1 MSVATEPRYADEID
15 EMLDFPLRLGVGW
28 RARREA
34 KQLRTISRG
43 VMLVSGEP
51 GSGKDLFAT
60 SFCARQKYLFDRRIL
75 LDFLPKRAFG
85 DYTLFN
91 AEVMAREIDK
101 MAKLSGVE
109 GIEGSNDSQEVD
121 EFVEDAT
128 KHWALEGAGEVLLK
142 NSILYLSELKRYCYN
157 RNPHNRFNKFIGSIN
172 SVWRHL
178 DLLVIGT
185 HVLAH
190 EIDQYTYLAYAKLR
204 AKCDWSISRP
214 HTTDVTIARGAFIGA
229 DCVYRVEGRP
239 LVLHV
244 DGDAP
249 RGWLGGSRYYD
260 LYRTKSMMN
269 LKPVVKKEMQSG
281 G

>member
-1 MSVATEPRYADEID
+1 MSVAAEPRYADEID
-15 EMLDFPLRLGVGW
+15 EMLDFPLRPGVGW

-43 VMLVSGEP
+43 VMLVTGEP
-51 GSGKDLFAT
+51 GAGKDLFGT
-60 SFCARQKYLFDRRIL
+60 SFCARQKYLFGRHIL

-85 DYTLFN
+85 NYTLFN
-91 AEVMAREIDK
+91 AEVMGREIDK

-109 GIEGSNDSQEVD
+109 GIEGSSDPKEQD
-121 EFVEDAT
+121 EFMDEAARD
-128 KHWALEGAGEVLLK
+128 WALEGEGEVLLK

-190 EIDQYTYLAYAKLR
+190 EIDQYTYLAYAKIR
-204 AKCDWSISRP
+204 ARCDWSITRP
-214 HTTDVTIARGAFIGA
+214 HTADVTIARGAFIGS

-244 DGDAP
+244 DGDAS
-249 RGWLGGSRYYD
+249 RGWLGGARYYD
-260 LYRTKSMMN
+260 LYRTKSMVN